1 MIILAATG
9 YLQVRAYA
17 STALIPLM
25 DVAILIT
32 DPNGAV
38 IANRLTNRNG
48 LLDAPIPITVPD
60 RSESLQPSAGS
71 VPFTKINLYARL
83 EGYEEIEAENASIA
97 NQLAKG
103 VLSRSAGGFVICRYN
118 YCAESGD
125 DPAVGIPGK
134 PKSGR
139 NL

>member
-17 STALIPLM
+17 STALIPLK

-32 DPNGAV
+32 DPNGAA

-83 EGYEEIEAENASIA
+83 EGYEEIEAENV
-97 NQLAKG
+97 QLFADTIT
-103 VLSRSAGGFVICRYN
+103 VQNLEMIPLSEFPEN
-118 YCAESGD
+118 
-125 DPAVGIPGK
+125 
-134 PKSGR
+134 R
-139 NL
+139 NLVEIFDTPEQNL

>member
-83 EGYEEIEAENASIA
+83 EGYEEIEAENV
-97 NQLAKG
+97 QLFADTIT
-103 VLSRSAGGFVICRYN
+103 VQNLEMIPLSEFPEN
-118 YCAESGD
+118 
-125 DPAVGIPGK
+125 
-134 PKSGR
+134 R
-139 NL
+139 NLAEIFDTPEQNL

>member
-71 VPFTKINLYARL
+71 VPFAKINLYARL
-83 EGYEEIEAENASIA
+83 EGYEEIEAENV
-97 NQLAKG
+97 QLFADTIT
-103 VLSRSAGGFVICRYN
+103 VQNLEMIPLSEFPEN
-118 YCAESGD
+118 
-125 DPAVGIPGK
+125 
-134 PKSGR
+134 R
-139 NL
+139 NLVEIFDTPEQNL

>member
-17 STALIPLM
+17 STALIPLK

-71 VPFTKINLYARL
+71 VPFAKINLYARL
-83 EGYEEIEAENASIA
+83 EGYEEIEAENV
-97 NQLAKG
+97 QLFADTIT
-103 VLSRSAGGFVICRYN
+103 VQNLEMIPLSEFPEN
-118 YCAESGD
+118 
-125 DPAVGIPGK
+125 
-134 PKSGR
+134 R
-139 NL
+139 NLAEIFDTPEQNL

>member
-17 STALIPLM
+17 STALIPLK

-71 VPFTKINLYARL
+71 VPFAKINLYARL
-83 EGYEEIEAENASIA
+83 EGYEEIEAENV
-97 NQLAKG
+97 QLFADTIT
-103 VLSRSAGGFVICRYN
+103 VQNLEMIPLSEFPEN
-118 YCAESGD
+118 
-125 DPAVGIPGK
+125 
-134 PKSGR
+134 R
-139 NL
+139 NLVEIFDTPEQNL

>member
-17 STALIPLM
+17 STALIPLK

-83 EGYEEIEAENASIA
+83 EGYEEIEAENV
-97 NQLAKG
+97 QLFADTIT
-103 VLSRSAGGFVICRYN
+103 VQNLEMIPLSEFPEN
-118 YCAESGD
+118 
-125 DPAVGIPGK
+125 
-134 PKSGR
+134 R
-139 NL
+139 NLVEIFDTPEQNL

>member
-83 EGYEEIEAENASIA
+83 EGYEEIEAENV
-97 NQLAKG
+97 QLFADTIT
-103 VLSRSAGGFVICRYN
+103 VQNLEMIPLSEFPEN
-118 YCAESGD
+118 
-125 DPAVGIPGK
+125 
-134 PKSGR
+134 R
-139 NL
+139 NLVEIFDTPEQNL

>member
-32 DPNGAV
+32 EPNGAV

-83 EGYEEIEAENASIA
+83 EGYEEIEAENV
-97 NQLAKG
+97 QLFADTIT
-103 VLSRSAGGFVICRYN
+103 VQNLEMIPLSEFPEN
-118 YCAESGD
+118 
-125 DPAVGIPGK
+125 
-134 PKSGR
+134 R
-139 NL
+139 NLVEIFDTPEQNL

>member
-17 STALIPLM
+17 STALIPLK

-83 EGYEEIEAENASIA
+83 EGYEEIEAENV
-97 NQLAKG
+97 QLFADTITAQNLEMIP
-103 VLSRSAGGFVICRYN
+103 LSEFPEN
-118 YCAESGD
+118 
-125 DPAVGIPGK
+125 
-134 PKSGR
+134 R
-139 NL
+139 NLVEIFDTPEQNL

>member
-83 EGYEEIEAENASIA
+83 ESYEEIEAENV
-97 NQLAKG
+97 QLFADTIT
-103 VLSRSAGGFVICRYN
+103 VQNLEMIPLSEFPEN
-118 YCAESGD
+118 
-125 DPAVGIPGK
+125 
-134 PKSGR
+134 R
-139 NL
+139 NLAEIFDTPEQNL

>member
-17 STALIPLM
+17 STALIPLK

-83 EGYEEIEAENASIA
+83 EGYEEIEVENV
-97 NQLAKG
+97 QLFADTIT
-103 VLSRSAGGFVICRYN
+103 VQNLEMIPLSEFPEN
-118 YCAESGD
+118 
-125 DPAVGIPGK
+125 
-134 PKSGR
+134 R
-139 NL
+139 NLAEIFDTPEQNL

>member
-17 STALIPLM
+17 STALIPLK

-83 EGYEEIEAENASIA
+83 EGYEEIEAENV
-97 NQLAKG
+97 QLFADTIT
-103 VLSRSAGGFVICRYN
+103 VQNLEMIPLSEFPEN
-118 YCAESGD
+118 
-125 DPAVGIPGK
+125 
-134 PKSGR
+134 R
-139 NL
+139 NLAEIFDTPEQNL

>member
-17 STALIPLM
+17 STALIPLK

-32 DPNGAV
+32 DSNGAV

-83 EGYEEIEAENASIA
+83 EGYEEIEAENV
-97 NQLAKG
+97 QLFADTIT
-103 VLSRSAGGFVICRYN
+103 VQNLEMIPLSEFPEN
-118 YCAESGD
+118 
-125 DPAVGIPGK
+125 
-134 PKSGR
+134 R
-139 NL
+139 NLVEIFDTPEQNL

>member
-32 DPNGAV
+32 DSNGAV

-83 EGYEEIEAENASIA
+83 EGYEEIEAENV
-97 NQLAKG
+97 QLFADTIT
-103 VLSRSAGGFVICRYN
+103 VQNLEMIPLSEFPEN
-118 YCAESGD
+118 
-125 DPAVGIPGK
+125 
-134 PKSGR
+134 R
-139 NL
+139 NLVEIFDTPEQNL

>member
-17 STALIPLM
+17 STALIPLK

-38 IANRLTNRNG
+38 IANG

-83 EGYEEIEAENASIA
+83 EGYEEIEAENV
-97 NQLAKG
+97 QLFADTIT
-103 VLSRSAGGFVICRYN
+103 VQNLEMIPLSEFPEN
-118 YCAESGD
+118 
-125 DPAVGIPGK
+125 
-134 PKSGR
+134 R
-139 NL
+139 NLVEIFDTPEQNL